1 MNRKTTYELK
11 ITDKLQEL
19 PLPDLEDAIWARIER
34 TLDTDMPTDDG
45 GGDSGPDTPFGGGGA
60 TGVGSF
66 VFSLFFVAAVTAFII
81 YKTAKP
87 STEGPAPDNTPAF
100 ELRAPSNTNEQ
111 PPPGSTALPPNNT
124 PVRTTA
130 PGPAAGDSAL
140 GTPLVTIPPPV
151 AADTTAGTNPIVVV
165 QQPPV
170 STITTPTDTTGGKK
184 KTRGAVVNPDDY
196 RIVPKK
202 DSTRQ

>member
-19 PLPDLEDAIWARIER
+19 PLPDLQDAIWARIER
-34 TLDTDMPTDDG
+34 TLDSDMPTDDG

-60 TGVGSF
+60 TGVGGF

-87 STEGPAPDNTPAF
+87 STEGPAPDNAPAF
-100 ELRAPSNTNEQ
+100 ELRAPSNQNEQ
-111 PPPGSTALPPNNT
+111 PPPGSTALPRNNA
-124 PVRTTA
+124 PARTADPA
-130 PGPAAGDSAL
+130 PTAGDSAL
-140 GTPLVTIPPPV
+140 GMPLVTMPPPV
-151 AADTTAGTNPIVVV
+151 GADTTAGINTNAVV

-170 STITTPTDTTGGKK
+170 TLPAPADATGVKK
-184 KTRGAVVNPDDY
+184 KTRGAVVSPDDY

-202 DSTRQ
+202 DSTKQ

>member
-19 PLPDLEDAIWARIER
+19 PLPDLEDAIWARVER
-34 TLDTDMPTDDG
+34 TLDIDMPTDDG

-60 TGVGSF
+60 TGVGGF
-66 VFSLFFVAAVTAFII
+66 IFSLFFVAAVTAFII

-87 STEGPAPDNTPAF
+87 SNEGPAPDNTPAF
-100 ELRAPSNTNEQ
+100 ELKAPSNTNEQ
-111 PPPGSTALPPNNT
+111 PPPPGSTALPRNNT
-124 PVRTTA
+124 PARTADPA
-130 PGPAAGDSAL
+130 PTAGDSAL
-140 GTPLVTIPPPV
+140 GTPLVVTPPPV
-151 AADTTAGTNPIVVV
+151 GADTTAGVNANAVV

-170 STITTPTDTTGGKK
+170 TLPALVDTTGVKK

-202 DSTRQ
+202 DSTKQ